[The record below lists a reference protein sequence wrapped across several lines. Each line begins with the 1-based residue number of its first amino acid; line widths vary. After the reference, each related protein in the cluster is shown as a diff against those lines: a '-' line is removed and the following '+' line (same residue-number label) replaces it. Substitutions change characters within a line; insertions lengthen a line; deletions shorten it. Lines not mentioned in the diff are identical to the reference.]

1 MPTLKQTPP
10 PRPQADGAVS
20 PIPRSNPTPMPTR
33 TGACGPDDGR
43 PPRHLPPQAGPPAL
57 PPETAGWSDRQLM
70 DLASRREHESD
81 GLAEAAVAE
90 LRRRGLDD
98 RRLRALAIR
107 CVRHRIRRT
116 HVLSVAE
123 PDPHLRLPRNPL
135 LSRAEIVRLFEEE
148 EARVSGPADD
158 PLYDGLDGY
167 GGDPD
172 PGGPFGGPGLP
183 AEDDGL
189 DDGPFG

>member
-33 TGACGPDDGR
+33 KGACGPDDGR
-43 PPRHLPPQAGPPAL
+43 PPQHPPLPPEAGPPVL

-70 DLASRREHESD
+70 DLASRREHETD
-81 GLAEAAVAE
+81 GLAQAAVDE
-90 LRRRGLDD
+90 LRRRGLDGE
-98 RRLRALAIR
+98 RLRALAIR

-148 EARVSGPADD
+148 EARVSGPVDD
-158 PLYDGLDGY
+158 PLYDGLDA
-167 GGDPD
+167 
-172 PGGPFGGPGLP
+172 FGGPPGGGLP

-189 DDGPFG
+189 DEDPFG